1 MHGDIGWWVGPGKEA
16 AAECSWAAEGQWVL
30 MALASVGSFDVAE
43 SVMMQAM
50 VLPRRD
56 RFTWPLPSSGSP
68 ADGLSKEVEPKGV
81 CAPFISSVGLAI

>member
-1 MHGDIGWWVGPGKEA
+1 MGPGGQG
-16 AAECSWAAEGQWVL
+16 EGGGVQLGGKQWVAV
-30 MALASVGSFDVAE
+30 ALASAGSFDAAE
-43 SVMMQAM
+43 SMMMQAM
-50 VLPRRD
+50 VHPRRD

>member
-30 MALASVGSFDVAE
+30 VALASVGSFDVAE

-50 VLPRRD
+50 VLPRRESL
-56 RFTWPLPSSGSP
+56 PL
-68 ADGLSKEVEPKGV
+68 GLSPRRAARPMVSERKWSL
-81 CAPFISSVGLAI
+81 CALSRSCDLR